1 MNPLNHSPEEN
12 LNDRIDAMARHQPW
26 IMRKF
31 SRATLEGLFERWRSL
46 VLERADQEGIEVDD
60 DEVYR
65 HLRASYLRS
74 ISSERKSA
82 VLNNKVERAID
93 KIKRNLLLTHLGM
106 AGRKEMLGWKVCGY
120 SRLIERTALW
130 DRKLK
135 SAIPNLPDVEVF
147 RYFRK
152 RYLQVSDRRFRQR
165 EIPKGIYLTRERRN
179 KLDTLQTLHIEEGH
193 PQYDWWMG
201 LAPWEFRRKIRPL
214 ERALQNA
221 RTFSI
226 HFPAGKEGNTMR
238 RYRRYLRLRVGGRM
252 PSPVE
257 ETIYK
262 LILAFGGMTDR
273 QLAGFFEKE
282 LAAVDHDMVLE
293 EIIARLMDF
302 GLIEEQACEAGRHL
316 KNAAVDTDQELL
328 LESWLHDLRNT
339 ISIGTGEA
347 LSYLPPSSEQ
357 HSIKV
362 IREQVLP
369 RATERIRKDREKILK
384 DLGIEPGDPRYGDMF
399 KQKLSDLKME
409 KARIR
414 KIIDEYRDSKLSIPE
429 DFLKAQRLLDYQG
442 EAELDLY
449 ALICHVG
456 VTSYR
461 QLARLYRIM
470 NKGRIGFNLELSL
483 SLLSSFGLLE
493 ETVDGLYRA
502 SRKAA

>member
-1 MNPLNHSPEEN
+1 MNSSNPSTDEKLG
-12 LNDRIDAMARHQPW
+12 DRIDAIALRQPW
-26 IMRKF
+26 ILRKF
-31 SRATLEGLFERWRSL
+31 SRDTLEGLFERWHSL
-46 VLERADQEGIEVDD
+46 VRDRAAQEGVEVDD
-60 DEVYR
+60 DEIYR

-82 VLNNKVERAID
+82 DLNKKVERAID
-93 KIKRNLLLTHLGM
+93 KVKRDLLLTHLGM

-120 SRLIERTALW
+120 SRLIERTVLW

-135 SAIPNLPDVEVF
+135 SAIPDLPDEEVF

-165 EIPKGIYLTRERRN
+165 EIPKGIYMTRERRH
-179 KLDTLQTLHIEEGH
+179 KLDTLQRLHIEEGH
-193 PQYDWWMG
+193 PQYKWWMG

-214 ERALQNA
+214 QRALKNA

-238 RYRRYLRLRVGGRM
+238 RYKRYLRLRVGGQI

-282 LAAVDHDMVLE
+282 LAAVDRDMVIE
-293 EIIARLMDF
+293 KIIARLIDF
-302 GLIEEQACEAGRHL
+302 GLIEEQTREGDRYFI
-316 KNAAVDTDQELL
+316 NAAVDTDHELL
-328 LESWLHDLRNT
+328 LESWLHDLRNS

-347 LSYLPPSSEQ
+347 LSYLPPSSEH
-357 HSIKV
+357 HSIRV
-362 IREQVLP
+362 IREQLLP

-384 DLGIEPGDPRYGDMF
+384 DLGIEPSDPRYGDMF
-399 KQKLSDLKME
+399 KQKLNDLKLE
-409 KARIR
+409 RARIQ
-414 KIIDEYRDSKLSIPE
+414 KIIDAYRNNRLTIPD
-429 DFLKAQRLLDYQG
+429 DFLKARRLLAYQG
-442 EAELDLY
+442 EAEIHLY
-449 ALICHVG
+449 TLICHLG
-456 VTSYR
+456 VTTYR
-461 QLARLYRIM
+461 QLARIYRIM

-483 SLLSSFGLLE
+483 SILSSFGLLE